1 MANNSL
7 STHEQEPCL
16 RVIPLGGLHEIGK
29 NTCVF
34 EYGDDLMLVD
44 GGLAFPTEGMHGV
57 NVVLPDT
64 TFLRENQKR
73 IRGMIVTH
81 GHEDHIGGIS
91 HHLKHFN
98 IPVIYGPRL
107 ALSMLNGKMDEAGVS
122 KRTKLQT
129 VSPREVVKVGQH
141 FSVEFIRN
149 NHSMADSY
157 SLAIKTPVG
166 TILFTGDFKFD
177 HTPVD
182 GEHFDLER
190 LAFYGDQGVLCLFSD
205 STNAEVPGFCP
216 PERSVFDNLDRHIA
230 NAEGR
235 VIVTTFASSIHRV
248 AMILELALK
257 NGRKVGL
264 LGRSMLNVIGKAR
277 ELGYMRAPDELF
289 VPIKQ
294 INDVSDRETLLLMTG
309 SQGEP
314 LAALSRISRG
324 EHPQVKVKTTDTLIF
339 SASPIPGN
347 TISVVNTIDKLMILG
362 GKVVYG
368 KGEGIHVSG
377 HGFQEDQKLMLA
389 LTRPKFFVPVHGEHR
404 MLVCHARTSH
414 AMGVP
419 IDNTLI
425 LGNGDVVE
433 LTSDSIRRGDPVKCG
448 VELLDQSRNGIVD
461 ARVLK
466 ERQQMAVDGV
476 VTILTAISTD
486 GAMAAPPRVNLRG
499 VVSTADAR
507 KMSLWTEREITWVLE
522 NKWKQLSRNTG
533 GKAPEVDWMGVQRE
547 VEVGLGRRM
556 RRELQ
561 VEPLILCLV
570 QPAPAGTA
578 VYKGRADAE
587 PDNRPAPRGR
597 RDGGGGHPVRRNGHN
612 NGVGTPAPIRQVSR
626 SDSAS
631 ARPSAPVSASAPAPH
646 AASTSVVEKVETKP
660 GSEPE
665 MPAGRTRRRRSAAA

>member
-1 MANNSL
+1 MT
-7 STHEQEPCL
+7 STVSKTKQASL

-34 EYGDDLMLVD
+34 EYGNDLMLVD
-44 GGLAFPTEGMHGV
+44 AGLAFPSDGMHGV

-64 TFLRENQKR
+64 SFLRENQSR

-81 GHEDHIGGIS
+81 GHEDHIGGIA

-107 ALSMLNGKMDEAGVS
+107 ALSMLTGKMDEAGVTD
-122 KRTKLQT
+122 RTTLQT
-129 VSPREVVKVGQH
+129 VGPRDVVKVGQH

-149 NHSMADSY
+149 THSMADSF
-157 SLAIKTPVG
+157 SLAISTPVG
-166 TILFTGDFKFD
+166 TVIFTGDFKFD

-182 GEHFDLER
+182 GEHFDLAR
-190 LAFYGDQGVLCLFSD
+190 LAHHGDQGVLCLFSD

-216 PERSVFDNLDRHIA
+216 PERSVFPNLDRHIA
-230 NAEGR
+230 EAEGR
-235 VIVTTFASSIHRV
+235 VIITTFASSIHRV
-248 AMILELALK
+248 SMILELALK

-264 LGRSMLNVIGKAR
+264 LGRSMLNVIAKAR

-294 INDVSDRETLLLMTG
+294 INDVPDRETLLLMTG

-324 EHPQVKVKTTDTLIF
+324 DHPQVKVKTTDTIIF

-347 TISVVNTIDKLMILG
+347 TISVVNTIDKLMMLG
-362 GKVVYG
+362 AKVVYG

-389 LTRPKFFVPVHGEHR
+389 LTRPKYFVPVHGEHR
-404 MLVCHARTSH
+404 MLVKHARTGHS
-414 AMGVP
+414 MGVP
-419 IDNTLI
+419 ENNTLI
-425 LGNGDVVE
+425 INNGDVVE
-433 LTSDSIRRGDPVKCG
+433 LTPDSIRKGDPVKAG
-448 VELLDQSRNGIVD
+448 IELLDQSRNGIVD

-466 ERQQMAVDGV
+466 ERQQLAEDGI
-476 VTILTAISTD
+476 VTILAAISTD
-486 GAMAAPPRVNLRG
+486 GAMVAPPRVNLRG
-499 VVSTADAR
+499 VVTTADAR
-507 KMSLWTEREITWVLE
+507 KMSLWTEREIKWVLE
-522 NKWKQLSRNTG
+522 NRWKQLCRQLDGSS
-533 GKAPEVDWMGVQRE
+533 PEVDWMGVQRE

-556 RRELQ
+556 RREMQ

-570 QPAPAGTA
+570 QPAPGGTP
-578 VYKGRADAE
+578 VYKGRADSE
-587 PDNRPAPRGR
+587 PDTRPVSRGR
-597 RDGGGGHPVRRNGHN
+597 GGRHGGHGNGQVRRDRNATPARVVPSRV
-612 NGVGTPAPIRQVSR
+612 VGTPAPATSAPPVTPATSTTAMKEPVA
-626 SDSAS
+626 AS
-631 ARPSAPVSASAPAPH
+631 AAVDVTPSP
-646 AASTSVVEKVETKP
+646 EQ
-660 GSEPE
+660 E